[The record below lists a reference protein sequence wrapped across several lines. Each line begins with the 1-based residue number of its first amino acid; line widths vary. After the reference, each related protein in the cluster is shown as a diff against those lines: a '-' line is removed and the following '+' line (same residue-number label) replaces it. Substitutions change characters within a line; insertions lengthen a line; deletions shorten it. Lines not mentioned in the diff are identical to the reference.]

1 MARPLFAVPG
11 YDNPCDNSTLSPPHC
26 QEDHVTAAVSEVP
39 RRRWGRSNL
48 SIPVIPFGT
57 QGFGNLFGP
66 VAAAEATALVARAVE
81 LGVNHFD
88 CARCY
93 GDSLRKLGPAL
104 RGIDRSR
111 VIVSARVC
119 LHQDRGDA
127 LRPDRPRQPA
137 GWLPE
142 ATADAVVRDV
152 EEQLAFLGLDY
163 FDAVLLHDP
172 PSMEECLKPGGALA
186 GALRLKARGL
196 ARNVGFGMRPHEFH
210 RQAIETGDVDVLLC
224 FNDYNLLRQTAADGV
239 LDQAARHDI
248 GVLNGFSIVRG
259 LLTGAEVDEA
269 AARGH
274 WSTREDLERARR
286 IHQWCQDRNVSLLA
300 LALQFCLRERRI
312 HGNPLG
318 SQSLAELEAN
328 VRAVTEAVP
337 ESVFEEF
344 ETAGL

>member
-1 MARPLFAVPG
+1 M
-11 YDNPCDNSTLSPPHC
+11 T
-26 QEDHVTAAVSEVP
+26 TAMSSVP
-39 RRRWGRSNL
+39 RRRWGRSGL
-48 SIPVIPFGT
+48 MIPVIPFGT

-66 VAAAEATALVARAVE
+66 VAEAEATNLVARAIG

-104 RGIDRSR
+104 RGVDRST

-127 LRPDRPRQPA
+127 LHPDRPRQPA
-137 GWLPE
+137 GWLPDPS
-142 ATADAVVRDV
+142 ADAVERDV
-152 EEQLAFLGLDY
+152 EDQLEFLGLDH

-172 PSMEECLKPGGALA
+172 PSMDECLKPSGALA

-196 ARNVGFGMRPHEFH
+196 ARNVGFGMRPHEYH

-239 LDQAARHDI
+239 LALAASHDV

-259 LLTGAEVDEA
+259 ILTGADVDAA
-269 AARGH
+269 AARGQ
-274 WSTREDLERARR
+274 WSNRDDIDRARR
-286 IHQWCQDRNVSLLA
+286 IRQWCLDRNVSLLA
-300 LALQFCLRERRI
+300 LALQFCLREGRI

-318 SQSLAELEAN
+318 SQNLAELEAN
-328 VRAVTEAVP
+328 VRAVTETLP
-337 ESVFEEF
+337 ERVFAEF
-344 ETAGL
+344 AEAGM